1 MTSEARGA
9 IEGQRPERST
19 KLPVYLPLLAG
30 LLVLGV
36 PTFGNLGR
44 QVWTT
49 DLGAHGPIV
58 LATGLWLLY
67 HNGLRL
73 DGTVLGGSWVQAI
86 WPCLLGWPL
95 YVFGRAYDFIS
106 IEVAGFYLVSF
117 GFLWRLVGFSELKR
131 HAFPLF
137 YLGFLIPPPGW
148 MVDRATAP
156 LQMLVSELG
165 MKISTLAGLP
175 VARQGV
181 TLQVAQY
188 QLLVEDACS
197 GMNSLVGM
205 TAVSL
210 FYIYLLR
217 RASWRYAALLVC
229 LIVPLAVA
237 VNVLRVVTL
246 IFITYYLG
254 DDVAQGFLHA
264 TTGVILFGLGL
275 VLIFGAD
282 MVFWRILNRSAK

>member
-1 MTSEARGA
+1 MTSEVSATAPGQQSERARD
-9 IEGQRPERST
+9 
-19 KLPVYLPLLAG
+19 LPAYLPLLVG
-30 LLVLGV
+30 LLALAIPTIASLGK
-36 PTFGNLGR
+36 

-67 HNGLRL
+67 HNGLRI
-73 DGTVLGGSWVQAI
+73 DRTSPGGPWADAI
-86 WPCLLGWPL
+86 WLCLIGLPL

-106 IEVAGFYLVSF
+106 VEVTGFYLVCL
-117 GFLWRLVGFSELKR
+117 GFVWRTVGFSELKR
-131 HAFPLF
+131 QAFPLF
-137 YLGFLIPPPGW
+137 YLSFIIPPPGW
-148 MVDRATAP
+148 IIDRATAP
-156 LQMLVSELG
+156 LQILVSELG
-165 MKISTLAGLP
+165 MKMSALAGLP

-181 TLQVAQY
+181 TLMVAQY

-229 LIVPLAVA
+229 LIIPVAVA

-246 IFITYYLG
+246 IFVTYYFG
-254 DDVAQGFLHA
+254 DEVAQGFLHA
-264 TTGVILFGLGL
+264 TTGVVLFGLGL
-275 VLIFGAD
+275 ILIFGAD
-282 MVFWRILNRSAK
+282 MVFWRILNRPAK